1 MRHHGSVNAAIH
13 PATPADQGQFTDTVF
28 LDWANAFVEWANGT
42 ILAIVSGTMSSL
54 LKRTT
59 RGWLR
64 VGDGLM
70 GLRKEQQGPP
80 LEVVGPEDRHDGL
93 ELVDL
98 SKLAST
104 LVAAFELLVS

>member
-1 MRHHGSVNAAIH
+1 
-13 PATPADQGQFTDTVF
+13 
-28 LDWANAFVEWANGT
+28 
-42 ILAIVSGTMSSL
+42 
-54 LKRTT
+54 
-59 RGWLR
+59 
-64 VGDGLM
+64 M